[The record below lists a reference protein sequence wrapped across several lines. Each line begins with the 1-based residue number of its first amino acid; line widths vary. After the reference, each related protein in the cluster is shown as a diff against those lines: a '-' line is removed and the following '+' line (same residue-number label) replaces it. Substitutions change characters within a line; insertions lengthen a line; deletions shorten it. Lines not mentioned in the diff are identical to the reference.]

1 MTADEEAFEAKKARV
16 AAAIGWKNKA
26 AAAPAE
32 VATDDPFA
40 AFVPTP
46 AEVQRAIGNIDA
58 SHQPFIDM
66 LTMVQ
71 KGLTLGQAPNIQG
84 AASALTGGSFSEG
97 REAQLAR
104 EQAASENLTVG
115 GVPFGMLPEAAGGF
129 VSGSAYMKPL
139 QAAYPALSGWL
150 GTLLSGGAEGGV
162 YAQGQGQDILGGI
175 LGGAAGSALGRAV
188 VSGASKVADMLPS
201 LSVQERAAT
210 QLQQQA
216 ARAGVSAED
225 FIPTIQSEVS
235 RLGQDAGLADIPML
249 RPLVKKSINPL
260 SSTEAMA
267 SAYEMST
274 SPNRNIS
281 DLAIMAWDDL
291 FPTPRSVNALGEA
304 KKVTLDE
311 AKAIYESGLN
321 GSTVKFRAAPFEE
334 MTRRIFGDRPTGNTK
349 VVRDAVLGYISDKTP
364 LGPDGKTRL
373 PMTPRDLLEV
383 KDAVDAKVKEITRT
397 TADTKTNRRL
407 FDLSARLNDTLKEY
421 VPEIRQAADIYSGQY
436 AFDAAYES
444 GYALASKGL
453 KEQSL
458 TDLRETVAGFTPT
471 QKAAFAEGWRKAKF
485 ESADVK
491 GFEAQF
497 KRVGPTKS
505 NAEMEVI
512 DTIFGPGTGDRFA
525 DVSRRL
531 TELEKTNTQLG
542 QQWRSTSETLASPK
556 SENLGPIRQAADLL
570 TMASQSLQNKMLGG
584 AFQGAFGRE
593 ARAVGAK
600 SLAAQGNQIVDWA
613 TKTGQSS
620 EDAIREIERYL
631 MRAQPAPVPA
641 QLGAQAGRAGAAF
654 ERSGRY

>member
-1 MTADEEAFEAKKARV
+1 MTEDEKEFEAKKAKVV
-16 AAAIGWKNKA
+16 AALSGRKQPQAQTPA
-26 AAAPAE
+26 A
-32 VATDDPFA
+32 DPFA
-40 AFVPTP
+40 ALVPTP
-46 AEVQRAIGNIDA
+46 AEVQRAIGSRNA
-58 SHQPFIDM
+58 QFQPFIDM
-66 LTMVQ
+66 LTMMQ
-71 KGLTLGQAPNIQG
+71 RGATLGQAPNIQG
-84 AASALTGGSFSEG
+84 AISAVTGGSFQEG
-97 REAQLAR
+97 REQMLEQEA
-104 EQAASENLTVG
+104 QAAENLTVG
-115 GVPFGMLPEAAGGF
+115 GMPLGALPETAGG
-129 VSGSAYMKPL
+129 VLTGSAYMKPL
-139 QAAYPALSGWL
+139 QAAYPAIGGWL
-150 GTLLSGGAEGGV
+150 GTLLSGGAEGAV
-162 YAQGQGQDILGGI
+162 YAQGQGQDPTMGALS
-175 LGGAAGSALGRAV
+175 GAAGAGMGRGVAE
-188 VSGASKVADMLPS
+188 GMSKVAGMLPS
-201 LSVQERAAT
+201 LSVQDRAAT

-216 ARAGVSAED
+216 ARAGVPEQD

-235 RLGQDAGLADIPML
+235 RLGPDAGLADIPML

-267 SAYEMST
+267 SAYEMSA
-274 SPNRNIS
+274 SPTRNIS

-291 FPTPRSVNALGEA
+291 FPTPRSVSALGEA

-444 GYALASKGL
+444 GYALASRGL

-485 ESADVK
+485 ESTDVK
-491 GFEAQF
+491 GFETQF

-505 NAEMEVI
+505 NAEMEII

-531 TELEKTNTQLG
+531 TELERTNRQME

-556 SENLGPIRQAADLL
+556 SENLSPIRQAADLL

-620 EDAIREIERYL
+620 EDAVREIEKYL
-631 MRAQPAPVPA
+631 LRSQAAPLPQA
-641 QLGAQAGRAGAAF
+641 LGAQAGRVGAAF
-654 ERSGRY
+654 ERAGRY